1 MANGIERHL
10 GLEAGRENRLSRIVP
25 SAEEIPSLVT
35 DAGFNDVKVT
45 AVERTMRFP
54 LPEEYL
60 PLHLA
65 ALPVSTQFAAMDEES
80 RARLISDISTELQPF
95 VIDNELVF
103 PDAINM
109 ATAKN

>member
-10 GLEAGRENRLSRIVP
+10 GPEAGKENRSSRLAP
-25 SAEEIPSLVT
+25 GAEEITSLVT

-45 AVERTMRFP
+45 TIERTMRFP
-54 LPEEYL
+54 LPQEYL

-65 ALPVSTQFAAMDEES
+65 ALPVSAQFAAMDEES
-80 RARLISDISTELQPF
+80 RARLISDIATELQPF
-95 VIDNELVF
+95 VSGNELVF

-109 ATAKN
+109 ATAKR

>member
-1 MANGIERHL
+1 MAPG
-10 GLEAGRENRLSRIVP
+10 AQ
-25 SAEEIPSLVT
+25 EITSLVT

-45 AVERTMRFP
+45 TIERNMRFP

-65 ALPVSTQFAAMDEES
+65 AMPISAQFAAMDEES
-80 RARLISDISTELQPF
+80 RASLINDIATELRPL
-95 VIDNELVF
+95 VSGDELVF

-109 ATAKN
+109 ATAKR